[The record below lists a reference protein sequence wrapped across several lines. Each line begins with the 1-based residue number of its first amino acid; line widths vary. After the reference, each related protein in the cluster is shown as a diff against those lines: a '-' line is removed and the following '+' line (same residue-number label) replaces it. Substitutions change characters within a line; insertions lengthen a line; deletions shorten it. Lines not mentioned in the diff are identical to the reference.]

1 MRLIYLIFFIVIS
14 IVANIAISDDKNQII
29 VNFSSEQDELL
40 DIIKTLFSTTQLS
53 CDSARWKIKESLD
66 NDVEDIQQAARAYGY
81 YHVQLQRSIKQVDG
95 CWVVDITFH
104 EGPRTH
110 LKDINV
116 VIEGDANN
124 DNDFINAINKNPI
137 QMGDPLL
144 HRRYEELKK
153 QIESS
158 AAKRGY
164 FDGRFSKKSLIVDTD
179 ANSAEI
185 ALHYISGDRYH
196 IGKIMVEQD
205 ALDDEIFNKYIKLKS
220 GDPFNDNYLVNTY
233 QNISA
238 SGYYSTVDVT
248 PILNERTNNKV
259 PVIIKA
265 SKSKPKSYSIGIG
278 ASTDTG
284 PRIRATHDNRLVN
297 RQGHSYRAE
306 LSLSPVISN
315 ANFSYRILGDKPQ
328 TDFYE
333 FSTQAIHEDTDTS
346 TSDTF
351 NISASRSDLIRND
364 WTRLISLQYSLD
376 DFDVGEDNDTT
387 MLLRPTLGFSTTQ
400 ANSILRP
407 TKGYRLNFEVTGAH
421 TGLLSDINFV
431 QAQFNTKFIASFSR
445 SLRWLSRLDLGY
457 TEVNDF
463 SELPSNL
470 RFFAGGDNSIRGYD
484 FESLGPEDDAG
495 DVVGGEALIIGSMEV
510 DYLFTTNWSG
520 ALFVDA
526 GNAFNDDQIDLN
538 VGAGF
543 GVRWQSPIGPIR
555 VDIGFPVDDPDANDT
570 WRLHFSLGPDL

>member
-1 MRLIYLIFFIVIS
+1 LRLINLIFIIS
-14 IVANIAISDDKNQII
+14 LLTNVAIGEEKNQII

-40 DIIKTLFSTTQLS
+40 DIIKSLVTTTQLS
-53 CDSARWKIKESLD
+53 CDSAKWKVNQSLHD
-66 NDVEDIQQAARAYGY
+66 DIEDIQQAVHAYGY
-81 YHVQLQRSIKQVDG
+81 YHLQLQRSVTQKNN
-95 CWVVDITFH
+95 CWLVDIKVL

-110 LKDINV
+110 FKEIDV
-116 VIEGDANN
+116 VIEGQAKEDK
-124 DNDFINAINKNPI
+124 DFIKSI
-137 QMGDPLL
+137 QTDSIQIGEPLL

-153 QIESS
+153 GIESI

-164 FDGRFSKKSLIVDTD
+164 FDGRFSKKQLKID
-179 ANSAEI
+179 AKNNTAVI
-185 ALHYISGDRYH
+185 KLHYVSGDRYH
-196 IGKIMVEQD
+196 FGEIITEQD
-205 ALDDEIFNKYIKLKS
+205 ALNDELFNKYIKMEPGK
-220 GDPFNDNYLVNTY
+220 PFDDNQLVTTY
-233 QNISA
+233 QNLSS
-238 SGYYSTVDVT
+238 SGFFSIVDIT
-248 PILNERTNNKV
+248 PILAERANTKV
-259 PVIIKA
+259 PIIIKA

-278 ASTDTG
+278 ASTDIG
-284 PRIRATHDNRLVN
+284 PHIRATHENRLVN
-297 RQGHSYRAE
+297 KRGHSYRAE

-333 FSTQAIHEDTDTS
+333 FSTQAIHENTDTS

-351 NISASRSDLIRND
+351 NLAASRSELIRND

-387 MLLRPTLGFSTTQ
+387 MLLRPTLGFSKTQ

-407 TKGYRLNFEVTGAH
+407 TKGYRLNLEVTGAH
-421 TGLLSDINFV
+421 TGLLSDINFI
-431 QAQFNTKFIASFSR
+431 QTQFNTKFIASFTR
-445 SLRWLSRLDLGY
+445 SLRWLSRLDIGY
-457 TEVNDF
+457 TEVDNF

-470 RFFAGGDNSIRGYD
+470 RFFAGGDSSIRGYD

-495 DVVGGEALIIGSMEV
+495 DVVGGEALIIGSVEF
-510 DYLFTTNWSG
+510 DYLFTSNWSG

-555 VDIGFPVDDPDANDT
+555 VDIGFPVDDPDADDT